1 MEKIKSK
8 EFKVGASIIIFLSI
22 LALFS
27 IKIAGGGYST
37 SSGNAHWFLIED
49 ATGII
54 GNSYV
59 KISGVPVGHVSSI
72 GLSGGKA
79 KLNLLIQG
87 ETKIPIDSY
96 VEIRAKGI
104 LGAKYVGLI
113 LGKDKKNFLKPGS
126 EIKRVKVRGSIS
138 DFLNKVGDVSQSIQK
153 LATSF
158 EKAIIGDDYSN
169 PLIKQ
174 IIQNINLLTKTL
186 LTVTETN
193 QGKIGSTVN
202 NLHYISEQLR
212 KFFETEKDGGDWG
225 QLKDGLLKFSN
236 SLESINNI
244 VEKVD
249 RGEGTIGKLL
259 NDDETI
265 NKVNSALEKVSS
277 LLGGV
282 GELKTEVDFHSEYL
296 SGHKAFKSFIGVKLQ
311 PGASRYY
318 ELAVVNSPFGTTK
331 KTTTR
336 IEEDDKSSTQTEYKT
351 LDSLK
356 FNALLAKT
364 YSDFTFRGGLIESAG
379 GFAIDYHPVESFK
392 LSVQA
397 FNFKELNLKTTL
409 KYTPLKSLYIYGGR
423 ENAFKQTGQ
432 ESNYFMGLGIFID
445 SNDLSLLRFLR

>member
-8 EFKVGASIIIFLSI
+8 EFKVGISIITFLSI

-37 SSGNAHWFLIED
+37 SSGNAHWFLIND

-59 KISGVPVGHVSSI
+59 KISGVPVGHVVSI
-72 GLSGGKA
+72 GLSDGKA
-79 KLNLLIQG
+79 RLNLLIQG
-87 ETKIPIDSY
+87 ETKIPVDSY

-113 LGKDKKNFLKPGS
+113 LGKDNQHFLAPGS
-126 EIKRVKVRGSIS
+126 EIKRVKIRGSIA
-138 DFLNKVGDVSQSIQK
+138 DFLNKVGDISQSIQR
-153 LATSF
+153 LTSSF
-158 EKAIIGDDYSN
+158 EKAVIGEDYSK
-169 PLIKQ
+169 PLISQ
-174 IIQNINLLTKTL
+174 IIQNINLLTETL
-186 LTVTETN
+186 LKVTERN
-193 QGKIGSTVN
+193 QGKIGDTVN
-202 NLHYISEQLR
+202 NLHYISSQLR
-212 KFFETEKDGGDWG
+212 KFFDTEKDGGNWG
-225 QLKDGLLKFSN
+225 QLKGGLLKFSN
-236 SLESINNI
+236 SLESINRI

-265 NKVNSALEKVSS
+265 NKVNFALEKVSS

-296 SGHKAFKSFIGVKLQ
+296 SRHQAFKSFVGIKLQ
-311 PGASRYY
+311 PGANRYY
-318 ELAVVNSPFGTTK
+318 ELAVVNSPFGTTNR
-331 KTTTR
+331 TITR
-336 IEEDDKSSTQTEYKT
+336 LEKEDGSSTQTEYKT

-364 YSDFTFRGGLIESAG
+364 YSDFTFRGGLIESSG
-379 GFAIDYHPVESFK
+379 GFALDYHPLESFK
-392 LSVQA
+392 FSVQA
-397 FNFKELNLKTTL
+397 FNFKELNLKTTI
-409 KYTPLKSLYIYGGR
+409 KYTPLKSLYVYGGQ
-423 ENAFKQTGQ
+423 ENSFKEAGL
-432 ESNYFMGLGIFID
+432 ESNYFMGLGIFIN